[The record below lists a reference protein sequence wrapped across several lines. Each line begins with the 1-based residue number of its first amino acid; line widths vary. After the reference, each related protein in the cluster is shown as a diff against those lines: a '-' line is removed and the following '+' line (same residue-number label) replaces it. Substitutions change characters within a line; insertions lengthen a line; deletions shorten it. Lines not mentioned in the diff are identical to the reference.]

1 MAVKLF
7 VIPARDHV
15 SGEASLNGFLSSHTV
30 ISVRSEAIADGANS
44 YWMISVGLMVG
55 APMP

>member
-1 MAVKLF
+1 MAMKLF
-7 VIPARDHV
+7 VIPVRDHV

-44 YWMISVGLMVG
+44 YWMISVEQMVG